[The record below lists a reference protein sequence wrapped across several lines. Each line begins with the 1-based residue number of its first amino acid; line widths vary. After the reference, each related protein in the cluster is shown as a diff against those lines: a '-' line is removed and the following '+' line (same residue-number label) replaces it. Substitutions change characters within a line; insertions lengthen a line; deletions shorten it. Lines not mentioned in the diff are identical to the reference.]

1 MRRKLLRHL
10 VFAVHDKDAL
20 RLRVKHAH
28 PFSQLVH
35 VRVTTD
41 SRKVL
46 DLRLHLDRLAE
57 ELHFLRPV

>member
-10 VFAVHDKDAL
+10 VFAMYDKNAL

-35 VRVTTD
+35 VRVAAD

-46 DLRLHLDRLAE
+46 DLRLHLDRLAK
-57 ELHFLRPV
+57 ELHFLCPV